1 MSLGSPRSSGG
12 PAEHRTPRVVARSL
26 ITAVLVI
33 ALFGVLPVDGAGST
47 SSLVVLAVGLVLL
60 VLLVG
65 LRVRQIL
72 ADTQPRLRAAE
83 GLALVV
89 PLFVALFAWVYLL
102 LSQAETAAFSEPLSR
117 IDAAYFTLS
126 ILSTVGFGDISAQN
140 DLARLLVSAQIVL
153 TFTLLAAVV
162 RLILEAGRSRTS
174 QADR

>member
-1 MSLGSPRSSGG
+1 VSATNR
-12 PAEHRTPRVVARSL
+12 AEPGAPRVVARSL
-26 ITAVLVI
+26 ITAVLVVV
-33 ALFGVLPVDGAGST
+33 LFAVLPADGAQSA
-47 SSLVVLAVGLVLL
+47 SSLVVLSAGLVLL

-72 ADTQPRLRAAE
+72 RDTRPRLRAAE

-102 LSQAETAAFSEPLSR
+102 LSTAEPAAFSEPLTR

-153 TFTLLAAVV
+153 TFTLLAGVV
-162 RLILEAGRSRTS
+162 RLILEAGRSRAS
-174 QADR
+174 QGDR

>member
-1 MSLGSPRSSGG
+1 MS
-12 PAEHRTPRVVARSL
+12 RTDAGEPGASRVVARSV
-26 ITAVLVI
+26 ITAVLVV
-33 ALFGVLPVDGAGST
+33 ALFAVLPADGAQSA
-47 SSLVVLAVGLVLL
+47 SSLVVLSAGVVLL

-72 ADTQPRLRAAE
+72 RDSRPRLRAAE

-102 LSQAETAAFSEPLSR
+102 LSQAEPAAFSEPLNR

-153 TFTLLAAVV
+153 TFTLLAGVV
-162 RLILEAGRSRTS
+162 RLILDAGRSRS
-174 QADR
+174 VPASR